1 MGKAADFLSM
11 LVATVFFIGTI
22 PFAPGTLGTL
32 AALAAVFLVRPAPA
46 ELLIAAC
53 ASIVAGTVC
62 AGRASRLIKSR
73 DPGQIVVDEFAGYL
87 VSVSFLPLTPGY
99 LVSAFFLFRLF
110 DILKPFPVGVIE
122 RRITGGLGI
131 MLDDIAAGLITN
143 LLLQIWRFF

>member
-1 MGKAADFLSM
+1 
-11 LVATVFFIGTI
+11 
-22 PFAPGTLGTL
+22 
-32 AALAAVFLVRPAPA
+32 
-46 ELLIAAC
+46 
-53 ASIVAGTVC
+53 
-62 AGRASRLIKSR
+62 
-73 DPGQIVVDEFAGYL
+73 AGYL